1 MFLSFIVIIVIFF
14 KIFFLEVISIRDKK
28 QTFKIV
34 HEISFQQQNV
44 LKSCPKYDFYHVQ
57 TFQIIVK
64 LHSQKQQTTQVS
76 FISYSNIY
84 TNKKIIYLIKDKF
97 VFYLKN
103 IYFCTYKF

>member
-14 KIFFLEVISIRDKK
+14 KIFFLEVISIRYKK

-64 LHSQKQQTTQVS
+64 LHRQKQKIPHIS
-76 FISYSNIY
+76 FFYYSSIY

-97 VFYLKN
+97 VFY
-103 IYFCTYKF
+103 